1 MLAAVLALASSLS
14 WGLSDFL
21 GGLQSRR
28 HSLLSVL
35 VLSQGFALVVLGAA
49 IGAGAPIGHDAAATA
64 WAVGSGMLGLLRL
77 TAFYRALAIGTMSI
91 VAPLSATGAVIPVL
105 VGLASGE
112 RPRTLQVFGMA
123 LAMVGVLLAG
133 REATGPAAQARRT
146 GRTAVLLALLAAV
159 GFGSFFAGMD
169 RAEESGDVA
178 WVLLAARTP
187 EVLLLL
193 AACAVRRPG
202 LPLAPAA
209 VGAIAAIGFFD
220 LLANLLF
227 VLATGRGLLECGGR
241 PRRPVSGRDRA
252 ARARGAARAAHPH
265 PGRGRAGDARR
276 HRCAR
281 GRGVIG
287 SRVAPVEIQQPR
299 ARCPYS
305 CDLATA
311 ASAGRI
317 DRTRCSFRVAASVPS

>member
-1 MLAAVLALASSLS
+1 MDLANWPGTSLAAMLAAVLALASSLS

-21 GGLQSRR
+21 GGFQSRR

-49 IGAGAPIGHDAAATA
+49 IAAGAPIGHDAAATA
-64 WAVGSGMLGLLRL
+64 WAVGSGMLGLLGL

-123 LAMVGVLLAG
+123 LAMIGVVLAG

-202 LPLAPAA
+202 LPLAPDA

-227 VLATGRGLLECGGR
+227 VLATGRGLLSVVGVLGALYPAVTVLLARVVLHERLTRTQDAGVLVTLAG
-241 PRRPVSGRDRA
+241 VVALA
-252 ARARGAARAAHPH
+252 AGA
-265 PGRGRAGDARR
+265 
-276 HRCAR
+276 
-281 GRGVIG
+281 
-287 SRVAPVEIQQPR
+287 
-299 ARCPYS
+299 
-305 CDLATA
+305 
-311 ASAGRI
+311 
-317 DRTRCSFRVAASVPS
+317 

>member
-28 HSLLSVL
+28 HSLLAVL
-35 VLSQGFALVVLGAA
+35 VLSQGFALVVLAA
-49 IGAGAPIGHDAAATA
+49 TIAAGASIRHDAAATA
-64 WAVGSGMLGLLRL
+64 WAVGSGMLGLLGL

-112 RPRTLQVFGMA
+112 RPRTLQLVGMA
-123 LAMVGVLLAG
+123 LALVGGVLAG
-133 REATGPAAQARRT
+133 REAAEPDAQARRA

-169 RAEESGDVA
+169 RAQESGDGA

-193 AACAVRRPG
+193 AACAVRRP
-202 LPLAPAA
+202 
-209 VGAIAAIGFFD
+209 
-220 LLANLLF
+220 
-227 VLATGRGLLECGGR
+227 
-241 PRRPVSGRDRA
+241 VSGRDGA
-252 ARARGAARAAHPH
+252 ARARGAARAAHAR
-265 PGRGRAGDARR
+265 PGRRRAGDPRR
-276 HRCAR
+276 RRCAG
-281 GRGVIG
+281 GRRLIG
-287 SRVAPVEIQQPR
+287 SRVAP
-299 ARCPYS
+299 
-305 CDLATA
+305 
-311 ASAGRI
+311 
-317 DRTRCSFRVAASVPS
+317 ASVQEQRSPPARPLLVHCGSRRERGSDACSRAE